1 MAFHKVTEHETMGY
15 CPHFGSVSDQPPAT
29 YWFHVLSKMN
39 SVVKNKCL
47 LQLGGGN
54 TWEHW
59 QAAGAQQE
67 RDRLGW
73 PWSIPPAVSAL
84 L

>member
-1 MAFHKVTEHETMGY
+1 MAFHKVTEHKTMGY

-29 YWFHVLSKMN
+29 YRFHVLSKMN

-73 PWSIPPAVSAL
+73 PQSIPPAVSAL

>member
-1 MAFHKVTEHETMGY
+1 MAFHMVTEHETMGY
-15 CPHFGSVSDQPPAT
+15 CPSFGSVSDQPSAT

-39 SVVKNKCL
+39 SVVKIKCL
-47 LQLGGGN
+47 GAN

-73 PWSIPPAVSAL
+73 P
-84 L
+84 

>member
-1 MAFHKVTEHETMGY
+1 MAFHMVTEHETMGY
-15 CPHFGSVSDQPPAT
+15 CPSFGSVSDQPPAT
-29 YWFHVLSKMN
+29 YRFHVLSKMN

-73 PWSIPPAVSAL
+73 PQSIPPAVSAL

>member
-29 YWFHVLSKMN
+29 YRFHVLSKMN
-39 SVVKNKCL
+39 SVVKIKCF
-47 LQLGGGN
+47 LQLSGGN

-73 PWSIPPAVSAL
+73 PRSIPPAVSAL